1 MMKRALFASAAIAAM
16 TLSLALV
23 PASAEEMKAEV
34 IHWWTSGGEA
44 AAVKVFADQF
54 TKAGGTW
61 IDSAVAG
68 STNARNAAISRTVA
82 GNPPTAMQLNTGK
95 QFDELVEGDLL
106 ADVDAVAAE
115 GNWKSVMP
123 AAFIAAATRKGK
135 MYAVPIN
142 IHGQNWLWYN
152 KDVLASIGAAEP
164 KTWDEAVV
172 ILDKLKA
179 DGKVIPLA
187 FSGQKVWERNLFSA
201 VLTGVG
207 GGPMWLGLLG
217 KQDATLAQS
226 AEFKQVAV
234 AYKKLKN
241 YVDTGAPGRNWNDA
255 TNLVIQG
262 KAGMQIM
269 GDWAKG
275 EFAAA
280 GKVADKDYGCTVLS
294 NHGGGYMM
302 GGDVFVFPKSRDAST
317 TKAQMTLAKLML
329 TPETQIQFAL
339 KKGSIPVRSD
349 VDTSALDVCA
359 QKGMRYVADKAQQ
372 LPSTD
377 MLASP
382 ALVGALEDAISQ
394 YWNTDMS
401 ADEFS
406 AKVAAVLKAQ
416 Y

>member
-1 MMKRALFASAAIAAM
+1 MKRTLFASVAIVAAAWA
-16 TLSLALV
+16 SV
-23 PASAEEMKAEV
+23 PVSAEEMKAEV

-68 STNARNAAISRTVA
+68 APNARNAAISRTVA

-106 ADVDAVAAE
+106 ADVDAVATE
-115 GNWKSVMP
+115 DNWKGVMP
-123 AAFIAAATRKGK
+123 AAIVAAATRNGK
-135 MYAVPIN
+135 MYAVPVN

-152 KDVLASIGAAEP
+152 KTVLASVGAAEP
-164 KTWDEAVV
+164 KTWNDALA
-172 ILDKLKA
+172 ILEKLKV

-187 FSGQKVWERNLFSA
+187 FSGQKNWEQNLFNA
-201 VLTGVG
+201 VMIGVG
-207 GGPMWLGLLG
+207 GAQMWTGILG
-217 KQDATLAQS
+217 KRDASLAGS
-226 AEFKQVAV
+226 AEFKAVAV
-234 AYKKLKN
+234 TYKKLKD
-241 YVDTGAPGRNWNDA
+241 YVDAGAPGRNWNDA

-275 EFAAA
+275 EFVAAD
-280 GKVADKDYGCTVLS
+280 KIPDKDYGCTVLS
-294 NHGGGYMM
+294 NGSGGYIM
-302 GGDVFVFPKSRDAST
+302 GGDVFVFPRAKDPST

-339 KKGSIPVRSD
+339 KKGSIPVRGD
-349 VDTSALDVCA
+349 VDTSALDACA

-372 LPSTD
+372 MPSGD
-377 MLASP
+377 MLAPP
-382 ALVGALEDAISQ
+382 ALIGALQDAISQ
-394 YWNTDMS
+394 YWNTNMS

-406 AKVAAVLKAQ
+406 AKVAAVLKSQ
-416 Y
+416 E

>member
-1 MMKRALFASAAIAAM
+1 MMKRALFASVAIVATVWA
-16 TLSLALV
+16 SV
-23 PASAEEMKAEV
+23 PGSAEEMKAEV

-68 STNARNAAISRTVA
+68 AANARNAAISRTVA

-106 ADVDAVAAE
+106 ADVDAIATE
-115 GNWKSVMP
+115 GNWKGVMP
-123 AAFIAAATRKGK
+123 AAFVAAATRNGK
-135 MYAVPIN
+135 MFAVPIN

-152 KDVLASIGAAEP
+152 KAVLASVGATEP
-164 KTWDEAVV
+164 KTWDDAFAV
-172 ILDKLKA
+172 LEKLKA

-187 FSGQKVWERNLFSA
+187 FSGQKIWERNLFSA
-201 VLTGVG
+201 VLIGVG
-207 GGPMWLGLLG
+207 GGPLWVGIMG
-217 KQDATLAQS
+217 QRDAALAQS
-226 AEFKQVAV
+226 AEFKAVAV
-234 AYKKLKN
+234 AYKKLKD
-241 YVDTGAPGRNWNDA
+241 YVDAGAPGRNWNDA
-255 TNLVIQG
+255 TNLIIQG

-275 EFAAA
+275 EFVAA
-280 GKVADKDYGCTVLS
+280 GKIPEKDYGCTVLS

-302 GGDVFVFPKSRDAST
+302 GGDVFVFPKTKDTSA
-317 TKAQMTLAKLML
+317 TKAQMTLARLML
-329 TPETQIQFAL
+329 TPETQIQFSL

-349 VDTSALDVCA
+349 VDTSQLDACA
-359 QKGMRYVADKAQQ
+359 QKGMRFVSNTAQQ
-372 LPSTD
+372 LPSAD
-377 MLASP
+377 MLAPP
-382 ALVGALEDAISQ
+382 ALIGALEDAISQ
-394 YWNTDMS
+394 YWNTNMS

-406 AKVAAVLKAQ
+406 AKVGSVLKAQ

>member
-1 MMKRALFASAAIAAM
+1 MKRTLFASVAIVATAWA
-16 TLSLALV
+16 SAPV
-23 PASAEEMKAEV
+23 SAEEMKAEV

-68 STNARNAAISRTVA
+68 AANARNAAISRTVA

-106 ADVDAVAAE
+106 ADVDAIATE
-115 GNWKSVMP
+115 GNWKGVMP
-123 AAFIAAATRKGK
+123 AAIIAAATRKGK

-152 KDVLASIGAAEP
+152 KAVLASVGADEP
-164 KTWDEAVV
+164 KTWNDAIT
-172 ILDKLKA
+172 ILDKLKVE
-179 DGKVIPLA
+179 GKVIPLA
-187 FSGQKVWERNLFSA
+187 FSGQKNWEQNLFNA
-201 VLTGVG
+201 VMIGAGGAQMWTGI
-207 GGPMWLGLLG
+207 LG
-217 KQDATLAQS
+217 KRDASLAQS
-226 AEFKQVAV
+226 AEFKAVAV
-234 AYKKLKN
+234 TYKKLKD
-241 YVDTGAPGRNWNDA
+241 YVDAGAPGRNWNDA
-255 TNLVIQG
+255 TNMVIQG

-275 EFAAA
+275 EFIAA

-294 NHGGGYMM
+294 NGSGGYVM
-302 GGDVFVFPKSRDAST
+302 GGDVFVFPKAKDPST
-317 TKAQMTLAKLML
+317 TKAQMTLARLML

-349 VDTSALDVCA
+349 VDTSALDACA

-372 LPSTD
+372 MPSGD
-377 MLASP
+377 MLAPP
-382 ALVGALEDAISQ
+382 ALIGALQDAISQ
-394 YWNTDMS
+394 YWNTNMS

-406 AKVAAVLKAQ
+406 AKVAAVLKSQ
-416 Y
+416 E

>member
-1 MMKRALFASAAIAAM
+1 MKRTLFASVAIVAAAWA
-16 TLSLALV
+16 SV
-23 PASAEEMKAEV
+23 PVSAEEMKAEV

-68 STNARNAAISRTVA
+68 APNARNAAISRTVA

-106 ADVDAVAAE
+106 ADVDVVATE
-115 GNWKSVMP
+115 DNWKGVMP
-123 AAFIAAATRKGK
+123 AAIVAAATRNGK
-135 MYAVPIN
+135 MYAVPVN

-152 KDVLASIGAAEP
+152 KTVLASVGAAEP
-164 KTWDEAVV
+164 KTWNDALA
-172 ILDKLKA
+172 ILEKLKV

-187 FSGQKVWERNLFSA
+187 FSGQKNWEQNLFNA
-201 VLTGVG
+201 VMIGVG
-207 GGPMWLGLLG
+207 GAQMWTGILG
-217 KQDATLAQS
+217 KRDAALAGS
-226 AEFKQVAV
+226 AEFKAVAV
-234 AYKKLKN
+234 TYKKLKD
-241 YVDTGAPGRNWNDA
+241 YVDAGAPGRNWNDA

-275 EFAAA
+275 EFVAAD
-280 GKVADKDYGCTVLS
+280 KIPDKDYGCTVLS
-294 NHGGGYMM
+294 NGSGGYIM
-302 GGDVFVFPKSRDAST
+302 GGDVFVFPKAKDPST

-339 KKGSIPVRSD
+339 KKGSIPVRGD
-349 VDTSALDVCA
+349 VDTSALDACA

-372 LPSTD
+372 MPSGD
-377 MLASP
+377 MLAPP
-382 ALVGALEDAISQ
+382 ALIGALQDAISQ
-394 YWNTDMS
+394 YWNTNMS

-406 AKVAAVLKAQ
+406 AKVAAVLKSQ
-416 Y
+416 E